1 MSAEQEWFGK
11 QLLQPNTIFVILY
24 HYSITGVMR
33 EDQDIQCAVQRDYG
47 LEVWK
52 QQMPPAGI
60 ENG

>member
-24 HYSITGVMR
+24 HHSITGVMR
-33 EDQDIQCAVQRDYG
+33 EDKDIQCAVQRDYA

-52 QQMPPAGI
+52 QQVPPAGI